1 MKTTLKLTASGAV
14 LSGLAAGSTAY
25 NRWIDRNEET
35 EPGATALRVALGTG
49 YTLLGVAL
57 TVLVWRGWRAALA
70 VLGWC
75 VLCFIVAG
83 APMIAGDVR
92 RDRW

>member
-25 NRWIDRNEET
+25 NHWIDQHQET

-70 VLGWC
+70 VLGWTI
-75 VLCFIVAG
+75 LCFVVAG

-92 RDRW
+92 RDTW